1 MSLPSVTWCLPSLPK
16 YYIHA
21 PGAAAS
27 GKDCNQVGAGPNEN
41 KAAKKRKGIPV
52 HAGDEGAEEVSD
64 IPASKP
70 RQERGLCLGLFADGV
85 GLVAKLKSSINL
97 KTGAILAKP
106 SLWCGEPKYE
116 ERGLGERGLT
126 LGKGTWEE
134 DEAGRLLLGYHNTNF
149 RKGKTPRCYANT
161 IPVAMVGKE
170 WRVPEWAL
178 RYIREGKVVR
188 RNTNNDR
195 HNGAPE
201 KQRAKRNARK

>member
-1 MSLPSVTWCLPSLPK
+1 MNLPSVTWCLPPLPK

-21 PGAAAS
+21 PGGAAS

-41 KAAKKRKGIPV
+41 KAAKKRKDIPV
-52 HAGDEGAEEVSD
+52 DAGDEGGEETGNK
-64 IPASKP
+64 PAVKTLKAH
-70 RQERGLCLGLFADGV
+70 GLCLRLFADGV
-85 GLVAKLKSSINL
+85 GLVAKLKSSIKL
-97 KTGAILAKP
+97 KTGAIPAEP

-116 ERGLGERGLT
+116 VRLGERGLT

-134 DEAGRLLLGYHNTNF
+134 DEAGCLVLGYHNGNF

-170 WRVPEWAL
+170 WCMPEWAL

-201 KQRAKRNARK
+201 KKRAKRNARK